1 MPNYQNGKIYTIRSF
16 QTNDIYIG
24 STVEQLSKRFNK
36 HKVKYNQWIKGTY
49 RNTTSFQILKY
60 EDAYIELLEN
70 YPCNSKEELRMKE
83 GMYQRK
89 MDCVNK
95 RIEGRTH
102 QEYRNSTEG
111 KEVKKKYYEEHKEHL
126 DNKKKDYN
134 SRPEVKEH
142 KKQKKKEYYQNNREQ
157 ILENMKTKIT
167 CVCGITLRKSGIKR
181 HERTKNHIKYIQNCI

>member
-36 HKVKYNQWIKGTY
+36 HKVKYNQWKKGTY
-49 RNTTSFQILKY
+49 RNTTSFQILNY

-83 GMYQRK
+83 GEYQRK

-102 QEYRNSTEG
+102 KEYRNSTEG
-111 KEVKKKYYEEHKEHL
+111 KKVRNKYCEEHKEHL
-126 DNKKKDYN
+126 YNKKKEYN
-134 SRPEVKEH
+134 SRADVKEY
-142 KKQKKKEYYQNNREQ
+142 KKQKDKEYYQNNREQ

-181 HERTKNHIKYIQNCI
+181 HERTKNHIRYIQNCI